1 MTHRTK
7 RQLAHSAVIVAFA
20 LMQAAAIAQDRS
32 YYHPL
37 NQRTPLG
44 QTAGWLTH
52 IRGHQST
59 WLQPVKIEVPGGAE
73 ASVFSGSR
81 QPAAVVHTPAMVAV
95 TPGHTYRIKLA
106 NMPEFP
112 DVELYPSIEI
122 LDRLHPPAGEENRY
136 PIPVPISRQDIRMA
150 LAGRLVTRVIY
161 LEDPQTAQQ
170 LDPLRREIPQA
181 VTPAEN
187 VLQEADHL
195 GRPMI
200 IVRIGNRRPSPYQT
214 GSLFYGTGGPL
225 DIRETPNTPR
235 EITRVD

>member
-1 MTHRTK
+1 MTHRTPQ
-7 RQLAHSAVIVAFA
+7 QLALLTGI
-20 LMQAAAIAQDRS
+20 AAIIFGQSVANAQDRS
-32 YYHPL
+32 FHHPL

-44 QTAGWLTH
+44 HSAGWLTH
-52 IRGHQST
+52 IRGYPST

-73 ASVFSGSR
+73 ASVYAGSE
-81 QPAAVVHTPAMVAV
+81 QPAAVINTPAMVAV

-112 DVELYPSIEI
+112 NVELYPSIEI

-136 PIPVPISRQDIRMA
+136 PIPLPFTRQDIRMA

-181 VTPAEN
+181 VTPTEN

-200 IVRIGNRRPSPYQT
+200 IVRIGNRRPSPYQAGT
-214 GSLFYGTGGPL
+214 LFYGTGGAL
-225 DIRETPNTPR
+225 DIRDAQTMPR